1 MSNENETTPSEMSLS
16 EVDEV
21 LFSEAQALEQAPPEP
36 NVTELLQQAGLQR
49 QSPQPPQETPPAE
62 APQGEAL
69 TEQPPAIE
77 QSPDAMQQFV
87 EQQGQINQQ
96 MVELQQQF
104 AQMQKPQQKPQQQQF
119 DINNVQQV
127 SDYMEQIGLDPTDSS
142 HQFLCRSDW
151 ERRQNEATY
160 QQQIQGMNEYIT
172 YMQNQQQQQAAET
185 TVAPQIESTLKP
197 YGGIPPETI
206 DNIKAH
212 AATLMSHG
220 QYNQAQAIQAA
231 VEPYL
236 PLLKIIQQ
244 SQSQQQAAATPQP
257 AQAQQPPQ
265 NNTQAVLA
273 AALSG
278 RSTGHG
284 PTVSDISLEDL
295 EGKLFS

>member
-1 MSNENETTPSEMSLS
+1 MSNENETSPSEMSIS
-16 EVDEV
+16 EVDQA
-21 LFSEAQALEQAPPEP
+21 LFSDEQALEQAPEP

-49 QSPQPPQETPPAE
+49 QSPQEPLPASTPQVE
-62 APQGEAL
+62 AP
-69 TEQPPAIE
+69 TEDASVVAEP
-77 QSPDAMQQFV
+77 PDAMQQFV

-96 MVELQQQF
+96 MVELQKQF
-104 AQMQKPQQKPQQQQF
+104 AQMQQPQQPQQPQQQF

-142 HQFLCRSDW
+142 HQFLFRSDW
-151 ERRQNEATY
+151 ERRQDKAAH
-160 QQQIQGMNEYIT
+160 QQQLQGMNEYIT
-172 YMQNQQQQQAAET
+172 YMQNEQHQKAAES
-185 TVAPQIESTLKP
+185 TVAPQIESTLKT
-197 YGGIPPETI
+197 YGGVPPETI

-236 PLLKIIQQ
+236 PLLKMIQQ
-244 SQSQQQAAATPQP
+244 TQSQQVAAPPQP
-257 AQAQQPPQ
+257 AQVAQ
-265 NNTQAVLA
+265 NNPQAVLA

-284 PTVSDISLEDL
+284 PTVADISLEDL